1 MHSKTKEIEDYIVSN
16 RTKLQVAKLSFLVLL
31 LGGFLTWMLDDVQ
44 IVYKFKFTWLEWWTL
59 HLGIMLVIIV
69 PFALMP
75 LHKFIQDRK
84 MNKFV
89 WGVKH
94 KIFSSELNKYNTDY
108 RIIINSSLPSPD
120 IKLLQLEKGLVT
132 FVYGDDLIVGTI
144 NNVRFRL
151 SEMHSNGFFKRY
163 FDGVIVVLVFDR
175 VVSEAVIASVKLEL
189 PNAITIHHFSNKIYL
204 MAAYNDEQLF
214 ELFHSNNQWN
224 NEELVKE
231 HLFFRELMVV
241 TNRLSLVINAYV

>member
-1 MHSKTKEIEDYIVSN
+1 MHSKTNEIEDYIVSN
-16 RTKLQVAKLSFLVLL
+16 RTKLQVAKLSFIVLL

-59 HLGIMLVIIV
+59 HLAIMLAIIV

-94 KIFSSELNKYNTDY
+94 KIFSSELDKYNTDY
-108 RIIINSSLPSPD
+108 RIIINCSLPRPD
-120 IKLLQLEKGLVT
+120 VKLLQLEKGLVT

-151 SEMHSNGFFKRY
+151 SEMHANTFFKRY
-163 FDGVIVVLVFDR
+163 FDGVIIVLVFDHLL
-175 VVSEAVIASVKLEL
+175 SDAAVEQAKMLLPASVKLK
-189 PNAITIHHFSNKIYL
+189 HFNNKIYL
-204 MAAYNDEQLF
+204 MAAGEEKLF
-214 ELFHSNNQWN
+214 ELTFTVNKLNT
-224 NEELVKE
+224 EELIRE
-231 HLFFRELMVV
+231 HVFFSEIMTI
-241 TNRLSLVINAYV
+241 TNTLSLHFQQ